1 MRKFD
6 RTTDRGFA
14 IALVLVFAMFMMVFA
29 VTLMRTQSDVN
40 LADKKQSK
48 KVRAI
53 WMANSGVQLTLMKI
67 KELRE
72 EFYDALKWSGNGT
85 PVIDESSG
93 NAKDTHDCT
102 RFYPRKHPF
111 HNLFFSD
118 ATGGPTV
125 YESPTVPGT
134 QMTTDVV
141 ADPPADPDFISAG
154 KAGSVSEHY
163 AYLDMFKSD
172 LRTTK
177 LDTAPSG
184 VISAIAADLITTDGC
199 ITDPAGQCT
208 NSGSATG
215 QDPYTGHFFIVMDR
229 IATSTPADGNWAKE
243 GLIRLSSALYKS
255 GGTEEYTEQDS
266 IQIKIKSIA
275 HWMDSASAGGGNYKT
290 QAEDYLLNKIEK
302 LERHR

>member
-1 MRKFD
+1 MRRFD
-6 RTTDRGFA
+6 KTTDRGFA
-14 IALVLVFAMFMMVFA
+14 IAVVLIFAMFMMVFA

-40 LADKKQSK
+40 QAGQKQSK
-48 KVRAI
+48 KIRAM

-85 PVIDESSG
+85 PAIEEGSG
-93 NAKDTHDCT
+93 NAKDVHDCT

-118 ATGGPTV
+118 ATGGPSV
-125 YESPTVPGT
+125 YETTAVPSNV
-134 QMTTDVV
+134 MSTDVV
-141 ADPPADPDFISAG
+141 ADPPADPDFISCG
-154 KAGSVSEHY
+154 KGGSVSEHY

-172 LRTTK
+172 IRTTR
-177 LDTAPSG
+177 LDTPPSG
-184 VISAIAADLITTDGC
+184 VISAITADLISNDGC
-199 ITDPAGQCT
+199 ITNPTGQCT
-208 NSGSATG
+208 NDGSATG

-229 IATSTPADGNWAKE
+229 TATSSPSDGKWANE

-266 IQIKIKSIA
+266 IQIKINAIA
-275 HWMDSASAGGGNYKT
+275 HWMADVPGGGGNYKT
-290 QAEDYLLNKIEK
+290 MSEDYPLSKIEK